1 MSVARVLGLARAL
14 GVTHGLRV
22 ARAAVVALSVAIR
35 SWAHAQSV
43 VPPSDA
49 VQITGGRFS
58 VIALPGDRL
67 LAQSMLSEALAR
79 DTFPGLVRPRAHV
92 VIAIAPDTRRF
103 REWAGNGAPEWGAAI
118 AFPAQQRIVMQ
129 GHRAPSTAGDPRV
142 TLRHELA
149 HLALHEAMGARP
161 SRWFDEGYASFS
173 AGEWGR
179 DEMLAT
185 NIALLIRRFPGLDE
199 LDPMFEGG
207 SSRAQQGYALSQ
219 RAVAE
224 LSALDPQRG
233 LTLFFEYWRSTE
245 SLDQAL
251 RRAYGITEAG
261 FEQRW
266 KSNTRSRFGALAL
279 VADVTFGTLLMLMV
293 LGPLWW
299 LRRKRDRRRLL
310 SMQVADALQDR
321 RERESALEALLGL
334 TGEVTTSDPPPFGG
348 GERPK
353 ADEDNIK

>member
-1 MSVARVLGLARAL
+1 MTGARLQGMRGARTRCVHWVATVAL
-14 GVTHGLRV
+14 GAWCGASSTPVLAQRV
-22 ARAAVVALSVAIR
+22 I
-35 SWAHAQSV
+35 
-43 VPPSDA
+43 PPSDA
-49 VQITGGRFS
+49 LQITGGRFS
-58 VIALPGDRL
+58 VIALPGDRR
-67 LAQSMLSEALAR
+67 LAQSILTEALAH
-79 DTFPGLVRPRAHV
+79 DSFPGLVRPRARV

-103 REWAGNGAPEWGAAI
+103 REWAGTGAPEWGAAI
-118 AFPAQQRIVMQ
+118 AFPVQQQIVMQ

-161 SRWFDEGYASFS
+161 SRWFDEGYASFA

-207 SSRAQQGYALSQ
+207 GSRAAQGYALSQ

-224 LSALDPQRG
+224 LAALDAQRG
-233 LTLFFEYWRSTE
+233 LALFFEYWRTTE
-245 SLDQAL
+245 SFDQAV
-251 RRAYGITEAG
+251 RRAYGVTEAG

-279 VADVTFGTLLMLMV
+279 MADVTFGTLLMLMV

-299 LRRKRDRRRLL
+299 MRRKRDRRRFLA
-310 SMQVADALQDR
+310 MQAADALQDR
-321 RERESALEALLGL
+321 RERESAL
-334 TGEVTTSDPPPFGG
+334 
-348 GERPK
+348 
-353 ADEDNIK
+353 